1 MSSQRTVQE
10 TKGWD
15 VFRDPPIKID
25 SGSMANQACMEFTA
39 KILKVV
45 AYLITFVIVLIGGV
59 VAKGCVI
66 FMAAQLKRDK
76 KIPYCNKDLARDKYF
91 QASLPE
97 EERIAWMWVIM
108 FAFAVP
114 EIGLLIRS
122 LRICFFKSWKKP
134 LKSHFLLIFLMESF
148 HILGIVLLLFVV
160 IPELDSV
167 KAAMLT
173 NCLCVIPGNFRRF
186 YLKIS
191 LIKFI

>member
-1 MSSQRTVQE
+1 MFSQRTVQE

-186 YLKIS
+186 Y
-191 LIKFI
+191 